1 MTTPIIFSD
10 RLVLRPFGG
19 EDANAAFRL
28 WFSQPDVAKYMFW
41 ETHSDISETQT
52 WILDELDSINDDDW
66 YRFAVESNDDHR
78 LMGTVLLYYEKELS
92 SWEIVYF
99 FGCEYW
105 NNGFTTEAI
114 QVLISFAKEK
124 LRLERIVAR
133 VALENKASVRVL
145 EKLGFKKDKSIAYAT
160 NGGTVVLNGL
170 LYSLPLI

>member
-1 MTTPIIFSD
+1 M
-10 RLVLRPFGG
+10 
-19 EDANAAFRL
+19 
-28 WFSQPDVAKYMFW
+28 
-41 ETHSDISETQT
+41 
-52 WILDELDSINDDDW
+52 
-66 YRFAVESNDDHR
+66 
-78 LMGTVLLYYEKELS
+78 
-92 SWEIVYF
+92 YF